1 MSENV
6 IKYENV
12 RKHVIIIHHH
22 HHSQKVHK
30 KKRSIIII
38 NSTAYHA
45 SAPCAAWQS
54 DT

>member
-6 IKYENV
+6 IEIQKCTE
-12 RKHVIIIHHH
+12 HVIIIHHH

-30 KKRSIIII
+30 KILIIL
-38 NSTAYHA
+38 NRAAYHA
-45 SAPCAAWQS
+45 FAPCAAWQS